1 MFIATSVIIYF
12 MIIYSGNDGENMK
25 QGYLI
30 AIDLDGTLLEG
41 LSSYNEE
48 CFNYLRV
55 LAKNNYVIIAT
66 GRPWRG
72 SSFFYNLLELK
83 TPIINYNGALVHNPT
98 DNNFKKIFITVNKDD
113 AIKILDD
120 NIDIIANIFC
130 EIEDEIYIYK
140 NPDEDVDLYLHAGNA
155 KQNIGHFKDILT
167 RDPNGIIAFTDLGT
181 EERLKEYIDN
191 NFDGR
196 LKIRFWH
203 HVHYVISEIY
213 NPETT
218 KGNAL
223 KKIIDYYNVPFEK
236 TISIGDGNNDIEMFK
251 VTNVKVAMG
260 NSHPTLT
267 SHASVITKKVS
278 ENGVYHFLKDFF
290 RNGGLD

>member
-1 MFIATSVIIYF
+1 
-12 MIIYSGNDGENMK
+12 MK

-41 LSSYNEE
+41 LSGYNEE
-48 CFNYLRV
+48 CFSYLKK
-55 LAKNNYVIIAT
+55 LAKTNYIVIAT

-72 SSFFYNLLELK
+72 SSFFYNLLELN
-83 TPIINYNGALVHNPT
+83 TPIINYNGALVHSPV
-98 DNNFKKIFITVNKDD
+98 DPNFKKVFITVRCDD
-113 AIKILDD
+113 TIKFFLDNLDIMD
-120 NIDIIANIFC
+120 NVFC
-130 EIEDEIYIYK
+130 EVEDEIYIYK
-140 NPDEDVDLYLHAGNA
+140 KPNEDVELYLHAGSTPLI
-155 KQNIGHFKDILT
+155 IGPFDKTLVKS
-167 RDPNGIIAFTDLGT
+167 PNGIIAFSPLGT
-181 EERLKEYIDN
+181 EERLKSYIDN

-196 LKIRFWH
+196 LRIRFWH
-203 HVHYVISEIY
+203 HDHYVISEIY

-223 KKIIDYYNVPFEK
+223 KRIIDYYKVPFEK

-267 SHASVITKKVS
+267 EHASIITKKVS
-278 ENGVYHFLKDFF
+278 ENGVYHFLKDYFSE
-290 RNGGLD
+290 GDLD